1 MFSHE
6 NIFRLHHVSV
16 EIKLQKEEF
25 FFSFLNEKV
34 EMMNFPTFLFLFQ
47 TNLLL
52 YILFHYNK

>member
-16 EIKLQKEEF
+16 EIKLQKEI

-52 YILFHYNK
+52 YIPFHYNE